1 MIMSEILDACLDS
14 AFEGQQC
21 VCVCVCV
28 TIVRGRCMSAH
39 WPEMEK
45 VSEMMNRYE

>member
-21 VCVCVCV
+21 VCVCNHCE
-28 TIVRGRCMSAH
+28 G
-39 WPEMEK
+39 K
-45 VSEMMNRYE
+45 VHVSTLAGNGKSK

>member
-14 AFEGQQC
+14 AFEGQQ
-21 VCVCVCV
+21 CVCVCV

-45 VSEMMNRYE
+45 VSEMMN

>member
-21 VCVCVCV
+21 VCVCVCNHCE
-28 TIVRGRCMSAH
+28 G
-39 WPEMEK
+39 K
-45 VSEMMNRYE
+45 VHVSTLAGNGKSK